1 MLLTRLL
8 KPDTSKSAT
17 LTKQA
22 VLPVSMLPPSDT
34 LLLQEAEQD
43 QQALCRLIA
52 SLNNCTTTEDA
63 LQTTLDAVRYAFG
76 WAYGSYW
83 QLDDAQQCLTFAKDS
98 GEVNPAFIEASHLA
112 KFSKGQ
118 GVNGRAWQQGC
129 LFLVDDLSSLS
140 DCPRREAALK
150 AGVKSGVALPV
161 LLNGRVIGTLDFFTT
176 QQLTL
181 SPHRK
186 ESLSCVAFLLSS
198 VLGRIA
204 YQEAQTKQAQ
214 TVQEQANSLQN
225 KVGHTLAVVAAASQ
239 GDITQTLTLS
249 GQGDA
254 IDQVAEGLNRFFVA
268 LRLQLANINQHS
280 VTISQ
285 ATEHLGKLGQLILTN
300 SQTSYG
306 DAESIATSAEQV
318 SVNLM
323 TVANASVEL
332 NASIVEISKN
342 AQEAAMLTAQAT
354 VVGDDTRGVVQNL
367 ASSVK
372 EVGHVLE
379 MIKGIANQTNLLAL
393 NATIEAATAGEA
405 GKGFAVVANEVKA
418 LAKQT
423 GEATEDIRH
432 KIEEIQSNTRQ
443 AISAIN
449 EIADYVSR
457 LNQINSVIASSVEEQ
472 STTTQEISHN
482 VADAAKGGQN
492 IADNIAVMAKA
503 CAINSKTAQEALK
516 ATEAMANTA
525 SELKTAVAAFKYQ

>member
-1 MLLTRLL
+1 LAPAGLL
-8 KPDTSKSAT
+8 
-17 LTKQA
+17 
-22 VLPVSMLPPSDT
+22 LPTAAT
-34 LLLQEAEQD
+34 LLLEAEQD
-43 QQALCRLIA
+43 QEALCRLIT
-52 SLNNCTTTEDA
+52 SLNLCTNTEDA

-76 WAYGSYW
+76 WAYASYW
-83 QLDDAQQCLTFAKDS
+83 RLDEAQQCLTFAKDS
-98 GEVNPAFIEASHLA
+98 GQVNPAFVQASQTA
-112 KFSKGQ
+112 KFTKGQ

-129 LFLVDDLSSLS
+129 LFLVDDLSTLS
-140 DCPRREAALK
+140 DCPRREAALE

-161 LLNGRVIGTLDFFTT
+161 LLNGQVMGTLDFFTT

-186 ESLSCVAFLLSS
+186 ASLSCVAFLLSS
-198 VLGRIA
+198 VLGRLA
-204 YQEAQTKQAQ
+204 YQEAQERQALEARQ
-214 TVQEQANSLQN
+214 HTDVLQN
-225 KVGHTLAVVAAASQ
+225 KVSHTLAVVAAASK
-239 GDITQTLTLS
+239 GDITQTLTPS
-249 GQGDA
+249 GEGDA
-254 IDQVAEGLNRFFVA
+254 LDQVADGLNAFFVT
-268 LRLQLANINQHS
+268 LRQQLANINQHS

-285 ATEHLGKLGQLILTN
+285 ATQHLGKLGQLILTN

-318 SVNLM
+318 SANLM
-323 TVANASVEL
+323 TVANASVQL

-342 AQEAAMLTAQAT
+342 AQEAATLTAQAT
-354 VVGDDTRGVVQNL
+354 AVGDDTRGVVQNL

-432 KIEEIQSNTRQ
+432 KIEEIQSNTGQ

-472 STTTQEISHN
+472 SATTQEISHN
-482 VADAAKGGQN
+482 VADAAKGGQH
-492 IADNIAVMAKA
+492 IADNIVVMAKA
-503 CAINSKTAQEALK
+503 CATNSKTAQEALK
-516 ATEAMANTA
+516 ATEAMGATA
-525 SELKTAVAAFKYQ
+525 TELKTVVAAFKYQ